1 MTNTKQRVIKK
12 PTEFEQQVQSVVDHT
27 IILFHGTKGDVA
39 RKQRDHINQ
48 TRFPEP
54 VKRRAKER
62 LGITLADETGI
73 DDPLGLGAAFDNE
86 PEHSQD
92 LLGEL
97 DDAFGD
103 DPDGNESTE
112 IAVKTSALAK
122 IGRVIAEHFTEKSAS
137 EGMYHPPTMSSD
149 TPCHQCK
156 NQQLDQYALT
166 HPETGTYRCSYCG
179 MTYSHVCLGTDTDRK
194 EYQRAVFERNDRD
207 DLIRIV
213 ERQGPNWV
221 VNTLTAE
228 GYYTNRRI

>member
-1 MTNTKQRVIKK
+1 MPK
-12 PTEFEQQVQSVVDHT
+12 
-27 IILFHGTKGDVA
+27 
-39 RKQRDHINQ
+39 RKSN
-48 TRFPEP
+48 
-54 VKRRAKER
+54 
-62 LGITLADETGI
+62 
-73 DDPLGLGAAFDNE
+73 DPYG
-86 PEHSQD
+86 
-92 LLGEL
+92 L

-103 DPDGNESTE
+103 EPERSDLALISEAILGTPEQYKARQRNLAMRSRDPQTFTK
-112 IAVKTSALAK
+112 VTSRQAAQV
-122 IGRVIAEHFTEKSAS
+122 GRVIAEHFTEKSAS

-228 GYYTNRRI
+228 GYFTNGG